1 MLLTVAS
8 EYKISACVSNEK
20 ILARSAS
27 VFAENSEER
36 LHIVPVERLTT
47 PFVSQIK
54 DKKIQEV
61 LLTQIRA
68 LIDV

>member
-8 EYKISACVSNEK
+8 EYKISECVSNEK

-36 LHIVPVERLTT
+36 LHIVPVERLTI
-47 PFVSQIK
+47 PFVMSDIHCL
-54 DKKIQEV
+54 V
-61 LLTQIRA
+61 LAMETL
-68 LIDV
+68 